1 MKRLSRQFSPVF
13 TIGVAIP
20 LGVLIALANGS
31 TRALPGRRLHLG
43 CGADVVSGWV
53 NIDKSP
59 SVLLSRAPTLRRA
72 LGRVGLLT
80 PEQARGFPPGAVRA
94 DVSNRI
100 PAADASAEFA
110 YSSHMI
116 EHLSRWQALAF
127 FRECRRVLR
136 PGGVLRLATPDLEEM
151 IRDYTHNRSPLLAQ
165 QPTRADA
172 FCAEYGAY
180 TDPPSVLR
188 RFVKKWLG
196 GDSHQWL
203 YDAESLTFLLRESG
217 FAEVTRYSYRKGSVP
232 DLDLIEHRE
241 RGLFV
246 EAR

>member
-1 MKRLSRQFSPVF
+1 
-13 TIGVAIP
+13 
-20 LGVLIALANGS
+20 
-31 TRALPGRRLHLG
+31 LHLG
-43 CGADVVSGWV
+43 CGADVVPGWV

-59 SVLLSRAPTLRRA
+59 SILLSRAPRLRKA
-72 LGRVGLLT
+72 LGRVGILT
-80 PEQARGFPPGAVRA
+80 PAQARGFPPGAVRA
-94 DVSNRI
+94 DVSKRI

-116 EHLSRWQALAF
+116 EHMSRWQALSF

-151 IRDYTHNRSPLLAQ
+151 IRDYSHNRSPLLAE

-180 TDPPSVLR
+180 SDPPSIVR

-196 GDSHQWL
+196 GESHQWL

-217 FAEVTRYSYRKGSVP
+217 FAEVTRCSYRKGTVP
-232 DLDLIEHRE
+232 DLDLVENRE

-246 EAR
+246 EAH